1 MRSILYLITGKP
13 VKIDDWLD
21 LCRRQV
27 PREVVLDLTA
37 DDFVAEQT
45 VVTELVARYLW
56 RFPSRE
62 AACEEVCGRF
72 STFDDGRT
80 KSRRIA
86 QANKH
91 LRRRLDRL
99 GTLGIAVCNGAKRF
113 EDR

>member
-1 MRSILYLITGKP
+1 MRSIRYLITGKP

-21 LCRRQV
+21 LCGRQA

-72 STFDDGRT
+72 STFDDGWT
-80 KSRRIA
+80 KRRRIA

-113 EDR
+113 TDR

>member
-1 MRSILYLITGKP
+1 MRSIRYLITGKP
-13 VKIDDWLD
+13 VKIDDCLD

-37 DDFVAEQT
+37 DDFVTEQA
-45 VVTELVARYLW
+45 VLTELVARYLW

-72 STFDDGRT
+72 STFDDGWT
-80 KSRRIA
+80 KRRRIA

-99 GTLGIAVCNGAKRF
+99 GTLGIAVCSEAKRF
-113 EDR
+113 TDR